1 MSSRSKV
8 ASVDSSSHEHDDGD
22 LSSQLLRDLNMEEF
36 RFMGSPVASVSSSSF
51 SLLRKVYDTL
61 ETKLRKVYDTLETK
75 LRRKFEVSS
84 VEASS
89 HKDDDG
95 DHSKVFRNLDLEEF
109 GFISSPVSNNIVAP
123 VSSSSC
129 SSLQKEYHDTLETEL
144 RQKLEVSSV
153 EASSHKDD
161 DGDHSK
167 VFRNLDLEEFGF
179 ISSPVSN
186 NIVAPVELRQK
197 FEVSSVE
204 ASSHKDDDGDHS
216 KVFRNLDLEEFGF
229 ISSPVSNDIVAP
241 VSSLS
246 FSSLRKEYHDTL
258 ETELRQKL
266 EVSSIEASSHKDDDG
281 DHSKVFRN
289 LDLEE
294 FGFISSPVS
303 NNIVAPVSSSSCS
316 SLRKEYHDTLET
328 ELRQKLEVS
337 SIESSS
343 HKDGDGD
350 HSKSFRNLNLEE
362 CGFISSPVNNNIV
375 APVSSSSCSSL
386 RKEDDSPETEFRRML
401 SKLPRI
407 STSSSESE
415 HPSSYLS
422 YPNISWPQPCFR
434 NGGNCNTSQP
444 SGASSELLSIY

>member
-1 MSSRSKV
+1 MSSPSKV

-36 RFMGSPVASVSSSSF
+36 GFMGSPVASVSSSSC

-61 ETKLRKVYDTLETK
+61 ETKLRQ
-75 LRRKFEVSS
+75 KFEVSS
-84 VEASS
+84 IEASS

-123 VSSSSC
+123 VSSPSC
-129 SSLQKEYHDTLETEL
+129 SSLRKEYHDTLESEL

-153 EASSHKDD
+153 ESSSHKDG

-167 VFRNLDLEEFGF
+167 SFRNLKLEECGF

-186 NIVAPVELRQK
+186 NIVAPV
-197 FEVSSVE
+197 SS
-204 ASSHKDDDGDHS
+204 SSC
-216 KVFRNLDLEEFGF
+216 
-229 ISSPVSNDIVAP
+229 
-241 VSSLS
+241 
-246 FSSLRKEYHDTL
+246 SSLRKEYHDTL
-258 ETELRQKL
+258 ETELRQKF

-316 SLRKEYHDTLET
+316 SLRKE
-328 ELRQKLEVS
+328 
-337 SIESSS
+337 
-343 HKDGDGD
+343 
-350 HSKSFRNLNLEE
+350 
-362 CGFISSPVNNNIV
+362 
-375 APVSSSSCSSL
+375 
-386 RKEDDSPETEFRRML
+386 DDSPETEFRRML
-401 SKLPRI
+401 SKLPTI

-415 HPSSYLS
+415 RPSSYLS
-422 YPNISWPQPCFR
+422 CVVMD
-434 NGGNCNTSQP
+434 GGYMVVECGNMMD
-444 SGASSELLSIY
+444 GRR